1 MLISPSFLIEL
12 KNSKHNTTY
21 VFQVMVRNIPIEIR
35 LCLLTLA
42 YCIARATV
50 NVWRLILIIFL
61 LIITSST
68 KAQPPLH
75 HVEIIDEIKGLSSN
89 EITSIAQDKNGFLW
103 IATLH
108 GLNRYDGADIN
119 PDSAVEKKDLF
130 LVNKSN
136 CVAVEKNSL

>member
-1 MLISPSFLIEL
+1 
-12 KNSKHNTTY
+12 
-21 VFQVMVRNIPIEIR
+21 
-35 LCLLTLA
+35 
-42 YCIARATV
+42 
-50 NVWRLILIIFL
+50 
-61 LIITSST
+61 
-68 KAQPPLH
+68 LH